1 MDQVYGLRS
10 TVYGLNMAT
19 WAFRFL
25 LWYIAILCVQPQ
37 NRFLFLHPL
46 RIANAAII
54 IAAGLH
60 FVSATQ
66 EGKPLVRFGPATITA
81 LLLMFF
87 SFISLHTG
95 VFQTSSAWNSDI
107 DLIFKNCI
115 VLILVEAMA
124 WSVQRVWAVQATLLF
139 STLWWIKGGL
149 RLASAGASYAGD
161 RLMGPAVSLI
171 ENPNGFA
178 YLLTVMIP
186 VYLFFFQKASNKLVR
201 WGALACAVSAI
212 YIVLQTGSRTGLLA
226 LGAVGIFL
234 LPKYGAKYK
243 RVLILGAVAVFMF
256 LPLISSSNI
265 ERFKSIPASI
275 LNFFGGAAEDA
286 DPTRMTQDEQS
297 AWERKMK
304 NKHTWHLI
312 LDHPLFGVGV
322 QSDDSFLWDSKYPFA
337 AGQVHNEILYA
348 GKQMG
353 FIGMGIYISLMMILF
368 RFGWRVQRE
377 ARGWWDD
384 VSDLGWTFKMQAIVF
399 MVGGFFSPIPWNP
412 IYLALVGAASAL
424 YPTVAR
430 LHRDRIVVNSQS

>member
-1 MDQVYGLRS
+1 
-10 TVYGLNMAT
+10 MAGT

-37 NRFLFLHPL
+37 NRFLFLYPL
-46 RIANAAII
+46 RIANLCII

-60 FVSATQ
+60 FIAATQ
-66 EGKPLVRFGPATITA
+66 EGKPFIRFGPATITA

-87 SFISLHTG
+87 SFISLHVG
-95 VFQTSSAWNSDI
+95 AFQTSSAWNSDI
-107 DLIFKNCI
+107 DLIFKNCV

-124 WSVQRVWAVQATLLF
+124 WSVQRVWAIQATLLF
-139 STLWWIKGGL
+139 STIWWIKGGL
-149 RLASAGASYAGD
+149 RLAGAGATYSGD
-161 RLMGPAVSLI
+161 RIMGPAVSLI

-186 VYLFFFQKASNKLVR
+186 VYLYFFQKASNRWVR
-201 WGALACAVSAI
+201 WGALACAISAI

-243 RVLILGAVAVFMF
+243 RALIMGSIAFAMFFPLVGA
-256 LPLISSSNI
+256 SNI
-265 ERFKSIPASI
+265 ERFKTIPASI
-275 LNFFGGAAEDA
+275 KSFLGGADESA
-286 DPTRMTQDEQS
+286 DVSSMNQDEQS

-304 NKHTWHLI
+304 NRHTWRLI
-312 LDHPLFGVGV
+312 LDHPLFGVGIKAN
-322 QSDDSFLWDSKYPFA
+322 DDFLWESPYPFA

-353 FIGMGIYISLMMILF
+353 LIGMGIYASFMLILF
-368 RFGWRVQRE
+368 RFGARVQK
-377 ARGWWDD
+377 AAKGWWDE

-412 IYLALVGAASAL
+412 IYLTLVGAVSAL
-424 YPTVAR
+424 AFAMNSIQRPVDSAV
-430 LHRDRIVVNSQS
+430 RIQRSLAP